1 MGLITTIL
9 VIILIIVILSWIIS
23 YMNSNSAQL
32 TSVQNGNEEQTISA
46 SSLPSNSN
54 TSNYTYSTWF
64 YVTDWNYRFGEPKV
78 LLARLDQDNVPSP
91 SIVLGAMENN
101 ITISVSCY
109 PTVGNSGTT
118 LNDHIIHKCEVRNF
132 PLQKWVNLIISLNGQ
147 TLDVYIDGKLFRT
160 CVLPGVAKINST
172 ANVIVTPDGGF
183 AGYTGN
189 FRYWANPSNPQQAY
203 NIYKSG
209 YGGTGFGNFFEQ
221 YRIRVQFLDNNQ
233 VEGSFEI

>member
-118 LNDHIIHKCEVRNF
+118 LNDHILSAI
-132 PLQKWVNLIISLNGQ
+132 
-147 TLDVYIDGKLFRT
+147 VYEYICALLHEGRT
-160 CVLPGVAKINST
+160 
-172 ANVIVTPDGGF
+172 
-183 AGYTGN
+183 
-189 FRYWANPSNPQQAY
+189 
-203 NIYKSG
+203 
-209 YGGTGFGNFFEQ
+209 
-221 YRIRVQFLDNNQ
+221 
-233 VEGSFEI
+233 